1 MDSASPLKPRAI
13 GLTMPPPAAPKA
25 APTPKAATSTALAGK
40 KRSLEPKAPSAPASD
55 PALLAELKCPISLEL
70 PVDPVSAE
78 DGRVYERMSLL
89 HYFSVQPDPRDPMV
103 RSPVT
108 GAMMGKTVVSAFQM
122 RNTIERLVESKV
134 IAGPEADRWKRA
146 NEDFRALS
154 PEFRETVVKAHQ
166 GDAKAMRDVGVAYR
180 EGDQGAKPDY
190 KEAHKWFFRASMQD
204 EVAST
209 THRAVMLTGEGND
222 KDVIAAIEMTRAA
235 MLGSEHACGCLA
247 AWFGKADR
255 LGELTRRVAP
265 CPASAHYWYKRMRKA
280 TFHNACSGYKTAC
293 DAHFREHN
301 ARANASAGEDDQ
313 E

>member
-1 MDSASPLKPRAI
+1 MEQALPVKPRPV
-13 GLTMPPPAAPKA
+13 GLAVPVPMLPKA
-25 APTPKAATSTALAGK
+25 AQAPKSATASR
-40 KRSLEPKAPSAPASD
+40 KRPLEPKATSTPAPD

-78 DGRVYERMSLL
+78 DGRMYERMSLL
-89 HYFSVQPDPRDPMV
+89 QFFSLTDSPKV

-108 GAMMGKTVVSAFQM
+108 GVIMGKAIVPAFQM

-146 NEDFRALS
+146 NEVFKALS

-166 GDAKAMRDVGVAYR
+166 GEVKAMREVGVAYR
-180 EGDQGAKPDY
+180 EGEHGAKPDY
-190 KEAHKWFFRASMQD
+190 KQAHKWFFRASMQD

-209 THRAVMLTGEGND
+209 TNRAVMLTGEGKD
-222 KDVIAAIEMTRAA
+222 KDVVAAIEMTRAA

-247 AWFGKADR
+247 LWFSNKDM
-255 LGELTRRVAP
+255 RVAP

-280 TFHNACSGYKTAC
+280 TCLNACSNYKTAC
-293 DAHFREHN
+293 DAHFREYADN
-301 ARANASAGEDDQ
+301 E

>member
-1 MDSASPLKPRAI
+1 
-13 GLTMPPPAAPKA
+13 MPPKATQAPKSA
-25 APTPKAATSTALAGK
+25 TATSTTAAR
-40 KRSLEPKAPSAPASD
+40 KRPLEPKAPSAPAPD

-70 PVDPVSAE
+70 PVDPVTAE
-78 DGRVYERMSLL
+78 DGRVYERMKLLEYLSLTDA
-89 HYFSVQPDPRDPMV
+89 PKV

-108 GAMMGKTVVSAFQM
+108 GVIMGKTVVSAFQM

-146 NEDFRALS
+146 NEDFKILS

-180 EGDQGAKPDY
+180 DGDHGAKEDDE
-190 KEAHKWFFRASMQD
+190 EAHKWFLRAGMQD

-209 THRAVMLTGEGND
+209 TNRAVMLTGEGKD
-222 KDVIAAIEMTRAA
+222 KDVVAAIEMTRAA

-247 AWFGKADR
+247 LWFSNKGM
-255 LGELTRRVAP
+255 RVDP

-280 TFHNACSGYKTAC
+280 TCRNSCTTYKTAC
-293 DAHFREHN
+293 NEHFKEREGFDVP
-301 ARANASAGEDDQ
+301 SDED
-313 E
+313 

>member
-1 MDSASPLKPRAI
+1 MDSSSPLKPRAI

-40 KRSLEPKAPSAPASD
+40 KRSLEPKAASAPASD

-89 HYFSVQPDPRDPMV
+89 HFFSLTDGPQVK
-103 RSPVT
+103 SPVT
-108 GAMMGKTVVSAFQM
+108 GVLMGKAVVSAFQM
-122 RNTIERLVESKV
+122 RNTIERLVESQV

-146 NEDFRALS
+146 NEDFKALC
-154 PEFRETVVKAHQ
+154 PEFRETVIKAHQ
-166 GDAKAMRDVGVAYR
+166 GDVRAMTTVGIAYR
-180 EGDQGAKPDY
+180 EGDQGAKPDR
-190 KEAHKWFFRASMQD
+190 KEAQKWFFKASMQD
-204 EVAST
+204 GVGAT
-209 THRAVMLTGEGND
+209 THRAVMLSGEG
-222 KDVIAAIEMTRAA
+222 KDMDVLAAIEMTRAA

-247 AWFGKADR
+247 LWYSNKDM
-255 LGELTRRVAP
+255 RVAP

-280 TFHNACSGYKTAC
+280 TCLNSCKAYKNAC
-293 DAHFREHN
+293 DEHFREYE
-301 ARANASAGEDDQ
+301 ARANATDNQDE

>member
-1 MDSASPLKPRAI
+1 MDRASPLKPRAI
-13 GLTMPPPAAPKA
+13 GLAMPPPAAPRA
-25 APTPKAATSTALAGK
+25 APAPKASTSTALAGK
-40 KRSLEPKAPSAPASD
+40 KRALEPKAPSAPAPD

-78 DGRVYERMSLL
+78 DGRVYERMKLL
-89 HYFSVQPDPRDPMV
+89 HYFSVQPDPRAPSV

-108 GAMMGKTVVSAFQM
+108 GAMMGKTAVPAFQM
-122 RNTIERLVESKV
+122 RNTIERLVESGV

-146 NEDFRALS
+146 NEDFKALC

-166 GDAKAMRDVGVAYR
+166 GDVKAMTAVGVAYR
-180 EGDQGAKPDY
+180 EGNQGAKPDY

-209 THRAVMLTGEGND
+209 THRAVMLTGEGKD
-222 KDVIAAIEMTRAA
+222 KDVVAAIEMTRAA

-247 AWFGKADR
+247 LWFTNKDM
-255 LGELTRRVAP
+255 RVAP
-265 CPASAHYWYKRMRKA
+265 CPEAAHYWYKRMRKA
-280 TFHNACSGYKTAC
+280 TCLNSCNTYKTAC
-293 DAHFREHN
+293 DEHFKN
-301 ARANASAGEDDQ
+301 YNGNSGASDE

>member
-1 MDSASPLKPRAI
+1 
-13 GLTMPPPAAPKA
+13 MPPPAAPRA
-25 APTPKAATSTALAGK
+25 APAPKASTSTALAGK
-40 KRSLEPKAPSAPASD
+40 KRSLEPKAPSAPAPCLRPSAPAPD
-55 PALLAELKCPISLEL
+55 PTLLAELKCPISLEL

-89 HYFSVQPDPRDPMV
+89 HYFSVQPDQRAPSV

-108 GAMMGKTVVSAFQM
+108 GVIMGKAIVPAFQM

-146 NEDFRALS
+146 NKDFKALS

-166 GDAKAMRDVGVAYR
+166 GDVKAMRDVGVAFR
-180 EGDQGAKPDY
+180 EGNHGAKPDY

-209 THRAVMLTGEGND
+209 THRAVMMTGEGKD
-222 KDVIAAIEMTRAA
+222 KDVVAAIEMTRAA

-247 AWFGKADR
+247 LWFSNGATRGD
-255 LGELTRRVAP
+255 LTRRVAP

-280 TFHNACSGYKTAC
+280 TCLNACNTYKIGC
-293 DAHFREHN
+293 EQHFQEYQ
-301 ARANASAGEDDQ
+301 ANANGVGGADD
-313 E
+313 EE

>member
-1 MDSASPLKPRAI
+1 MDRASPLKPRPI
-13 GLTMPPPAAPKA
+13 GLAMPPPAAPRA
-25 APTPKAATSTALAGK
+25 APAPKASTSTALAGK
-40 KRSLEPKAPSAPASD
+40 KRPLEPKAPSAPAPD

-78 DGRVYERMSLL
+78 DGRVYERMKLL
-89 HYFSVQPDPRDPMV
+89 QYFLLTSSDKV

-108 GAMMGKTVVSAFQM
+108 GVMMGKTAVPAFQM

-134 IAGPEADRWKRA
+134 ISGPEADRWKRA
-146 NEDFRALS
+146 NEDYKTLS

-166 GDAKAMRDVGVAYR
+166 GEVKAMREVGVAYR
-180 EGDQGAKPDY
+180 EGDHGAKADY

-209 THRAVMLTGEGND
+209 THRAVMLTGEGKD
-222 KDVIAAIEMTRAA
+222 KDVVAAIEMTRAA

-247 AWFGKADR
+247 LWFTMKDM
-255 LGELTRRVAP
+255 RVAP

-280 TFHNACSGYKTAC
+280 TCRNACSTYKTAC
-293 DAHFREHN
+293 DEHFREYD
-301 ARANASAGEDDQ
+301 ARAMAAWAGADD
-313 E
+313 EE

>member
-1 MDSASPLKPRAI
+1 
-13 GLTMPPPAAPKA
+13 MPPKATQAPKSA
-25 APTPKAATSTALAGK
+25 TATSTTAAR
-40 KRSLEPKAPSAPASD
+40 KRPLEPKAPSAPAPD

-78 DGRVYERMSLL
+78 DGRVYERMKLL
-89 HYFSVQPDPRDPMV
+89 HFFSLTDSPKV

-108 GAMMGKTVVSAFQM
+108 GVIMGKTIVAAFQM

-146 NEDFRALS
+146 NEDFKALS

-166 GDAKAMRDVGVAYR
+166 GDTKAMRDVGVAYR
-180 EGDQGAKPDY
+180 EGDHGVKADY
-190 KEAHKWFFRASMQD
+190 KEAHKWFFRAAMKD

-209 THRAVMLTGEGND
+209 THRAVMLTGEGKD
-222 KDVIAAIEMTRAA
+222 KDVVAAIEMTRAA

-247 AWFGKADR
+247 LWFSNKDM
-255 LGELTRRVAP
+255 RVAP

-280 TFHNACSGYKTAC
+280 TCLNSCNTYKTAC
-293 DAHFREHN
+293 SEHFKEREGSHDT
-301 ARANASAGEDDQ
+301 SDED
-313 E
+313 

>member
-1 MDSASPLKPRAI
+1 MPPRAK
-13 GLTMPPPAAPKA
+13 G
-25 APTPKAATSTALAGK
+25 APTPKTVTSTTTTGK
-40 KRSLEPKAPSAPASD
+40 KRPLETEAPSAPAPD

-78 DGRVYERMSLL
+78 DGRVYERMKLI
-89 HYFSVQPDPRDPMV
+89 HYFSLTSSDKV

-108 GAMMGKTVVSAFQM
+108 GVLMGKTIVSAFQM

-146 NEDFRALS
+146 NEDFKALS

-166 GDAKAMRDVGVAYR
+166 GEVKAMTIVGVAYR

-190 KEAHKWFFRASMQD
+190 KEAQKWFFKASMQD
-204 EVAST
+204 GVGAT
-209 THRAVMLTGEGND
+209 THRAVMLSGEGKE
-222 KDVIAAIEMTRAA
+222 KDVVTAIEMTRAA

-247 AWFGKADR
+247 LWFSNKDM
-255 LGELTRRVAP
+255 RVAQ

-280 TFHNACSGYKTAC
+280 TCLNSCNTYKTAC
-293 DAHFREHN
+293 NEHFREYEARVN
-301 ARANASAGEDDQ
+301 ATDGADDEED
-313 E
+313 